1 MFLHIGADVMVP
13 KKNIIAILEIDTN
26 SSPINKEFLE
36 IAKDEGF
43 IEQVSDKEKE
53 KSYLITTEKIYI
65 SPISCVT
72 LKKRADIYID

>member
-72 LKKRADIYID
+72 LKKRADSFID